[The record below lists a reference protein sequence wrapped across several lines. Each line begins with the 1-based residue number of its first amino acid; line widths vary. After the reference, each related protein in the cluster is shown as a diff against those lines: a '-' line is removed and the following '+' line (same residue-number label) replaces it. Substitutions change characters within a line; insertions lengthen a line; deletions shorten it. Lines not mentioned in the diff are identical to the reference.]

1 MDTESV
7 LDVIRRRR
15 TIRHYTKQEV
25 SDDQIKTLLTA
36 GMSAPSMFNRRP
48 WHFVV
53 IRDPAIKATIAEQL
67 RLNRS
72 VVEAPVLIGVLA
84 NVGRSPTWR
93 LDLSG
98 AIENIL
104 LAATGLGLGAA
115 WINAVDVT
123 LSDEASIELQEALS
137 IPDHFQLF
145 AFVSVGHPAEER
157 SPHESIPYFASTRVH
172 YDSWDKRI
180 IEH

>member
-15 TIRHYTKQEV
+15 TIRQYTGQDV
-25 SDDQIKTLLTA
+25 SDDQIHTLLTA

-53 IRDPAIKATIAEQL
+53 IRDPATKAVIAEQL
-67 RLNRS
+67 RLNKNVAR
-72 VVEAPVLIGVLA
+72 APVWIGVLA

-115 WINAVDVT
+115 WINAIDVT
-123 LSDEASIELQEALS
+123 LSDEASSKLEEALD
-137 IPDHFQLF
+137 IPEHFQLL
-145 AFVSVGHPAEER
+145 AFVSVGHPAQER
-157 SPHESIPYFASTRVH
+157 PAHETVPYFASRRIH
-172 YDSWDKRI
+172 YDSWDKRT
-180 IEH
+180 IER

>member
-1 MDTESV
+1 MDTEPI
-7 LDVIRRRR
+7 LDAIRRRR
-15 TIRHYTKQEV
+15 TIRHYTEQDV
-25 SDDQIKTLLTA
+25 NDDQIHTLLTA

-53 IRDPAIKATIAEQL
+53 IRDPATKATIAEQL

-72 VVEAPVLIGVLA
+72 VAHAPVLIGVLA

-98 AIENIL
+98 AVENIL
-104 LAATGLGLGAA
+104 LTATGLGLGAA
-115 WINAVDVT
+115 WINTLDVT
-123 LSDEASIELQEALS
+123 LSDEASIALQEALV
-137 IPDHFQLF
+137 IPEHFQLF

-157 SPHESIPYFASTRVH
+157 PAHETIPYFASTRIH
-172 YDSWDKRI
+172 YDSWDKRV
-180 IEH
+180 IEQ

>member
-1 MDTESV
+1 MDTESI

-25 SDDQIKTLLTA
+25 SDDQIRTLLTA

-53 IRDPAIKATIAEQL
+53 IRDPVIKATVAEQL

-72 VVEAPVLIGVLA
+72 VAEAPVLIGVLA

-98 AIENIL
+98 AVENIL

-123 LSDEASIELQEALS
+123 LSDEASIELQEA
-137 IPDHFQLF
+137 
-145 AFVSVGHPAEER
+145 SVYPGSLPVVCLCQCGASSRGTFPA
-157 SPHESIPYFASTRVH
+157 
-172 YDSWDKRI
+172 
-180 IEH
+180 

>member
-15 TIRHYTKQEV
+15 TIRHYTKQAV
-25 SDDQIKTLLTA
+25 SDDQIRTLLTA

-84 NVGRSPTWR
+84 NVGRSPH
-93 LDLSG
+93 L
-98 AIENIL
+98 
-104 LAATGLGLGAA
+104 ATGSERRGRKYPAGSHRSGTGRSL
-115 WINAVDVT
+115 DQRRRR
-123 LSDEASIELQEALS
+123 D
-137 IPDHFQLF
+137 
-145 AFVSVGHPAEER
+145 AFG
-157 SPHESIPYFASTRVH
+157 
-172 YDSWDKRI
+172 
-180 IEH
+180 